1 MIRFSFIVLLS
12 VFLMACGESGK
23 TPVGEPNKAEAAA
36 ASGEYERG
44 PHRGRMLRKG
54 NFAVEIT
61 IFETNAPPHY
71 RLYLY
76 QNDKPIPPQ
85 SAQLQITLKR
95 LDGEVNEFSFKPE
108 NDYLKGSDEVVEPH
122 SFDVTV
128 QAQHAGTSHRWTFDS
143 YEGRTTIAAAAAESA
158 GVKVEPAGPAVVH
171 TAVRLMGTVV
181 LDANRH
187 AQIRARFP
195 GIVRAVNVQQG
206 QRVRRG
212 DTLAVVEGNDS
223 MRSYPVVAPFD
234 GVVLARNTSVGD
246 VAGAEALVEMAD
258 MSKVWIDLRA
268 IGADAEKLAVGQ
280 TVSIASATGGAMA
293 EGTIQSL
300 LPLAAGQSVIARVS
314 IANADGRWR
323 PGMTVSAD
331 VTIRSRQVSL
341 AVKESGLQR
350 FRDFTVVFA
359 RVGETYEVR
368 MLELGERD
376 GTVVEVL
383 GGIKPGTPYVTEQ
396 SFLIKADVEKSG
408 ASHDH

>member
-1 MIRFSFIVLLS
+1 MIKLPAIVLLS
-12 VFLMACGESGK
+12 SIFLVACGESGK
-23 TPVGEPNKAEAAA
+23 IPTGEATEARAKA

-44 PHRGRMLRKG
+44 PHKGRMLRDG
-54 NFAVEIT
+54 SFAVEVT
-61 IFETNAPPHY
+61 IFETNEPPHY

-76 QNDKPIPPQ
+76 KDDKPLPPD
-85 SAQLQITLKR
+85 SAQVQITLKR

-108 NDYLKGSDEVVEPH
+108 KDYLKGSGEVIEPH

-128 QAQHAGTSHRWTFDS
+128 QAQNAGASHRWTFDS
-143 YEGRTTIAAAAAESA
+143 YEGRTTIAAAAADSA
-158 GVKVEPAGPAVVH
+158 GVKLETAGPAVVH
-171 TAVRLMGTVV
+171 TVA
-181 LDANRH
+181 LDSSRH

-212 DTLAVVEGNDS
+212 EALAIVEGNDS
-223 MRSYPVVAPFD
+223 MRNYPVVAPFD
-234 GVVLARNTSVGD
+234 GIVLARNTSVGD
-246 VAGAEALVEMAD
+246 VAGAEPLIEMAD
-258 MSKVWIDLRA
+258 LSKVWVELRA

-280 TVSIASATGGAMA
+280 RVAVASATGAGKA
-293 EGTIQSL
+293 EGTIQAL
-300 LPLAAGQSVIARVS
+300 LPLATGQSVVARLS
-314 IANADGRWR
+314 IDNPEGRWR

-331 VTIRSRQVSL
+331 VTISSRQVPL
-341 AVKESGLQR
+341 TVKESGLQR

-359 RVGETYEVR
+359 RFGETYEVR

>member
-1 MIRFSFIVLLS
+1 MIKLPFIVLLS
-12 VFLMACGESGK
+12 VFLVACGESGK
-23 TPVGEPNKAEAAA
+23 APSAEPSEATASAA
-36 ASGEYERG
+36 TGEYERG
-44 PHRGRMLRKG
+44 PHKGRMLRKG
-54 NFAVEIT
+54 DFAVEIT
-61 IFETNAPPHY
+61 IFETNEPPHY

-76 QNDKPIPPQ
+76 QNDKPLSPQ
-85 SAQLQITLKR
+85 SAQVQITLKR
-95 LDGEVNEFSFKPE
+95 LDGEVNQFSFKPE
-108 NDYLKGSDEVVEPH
+108 KDYLKGNGEVIEPH

-128 QAQHAGTSHRWTFDS
+128 KATQAQASYEWTYDS

-158 GVKVEPAGPAVVH
+158 GVKVETVGPAEINSV
-171 TAVRLMGTVV
+171 VRLMGTVV

-212 DTLAVVEGNDS
+212 ETLAVVEGNDS
-223 MRSYPVVAPFD
+223 MRTYPVVAPFD
-234 GVVLARNTSVGD
+234 GIVLARNTSVGD
-246 VAGAEALVEMAD
+246 VAGSEALVEMAD
-258 MSKVWIDLRA
+258 LSKVWVELRA
-268 IGADAEKLAVGQ
+268 IGADAEKLVVGQ
-280 TVSIASATGGAMA
+280 RVAISSATGEGKAN
-293 EGTIQSL
+293 GTIQTL
-300 LPLAAGQSVIARVS
+300 LPLATGQSVVARVG
-314 IANADGRWR
+314 IDNDAGRWR

-331 VTIRSRQVSL
+331 VTLSSRQVPL
-341 AVKESGLQR
+341 AVKESALQR

-376 GTVVEVL
+376 GNVAEVL

-396 SFLIKADVEKSG
+396 SFLIKADVDKSG

>member
-1 MIRFSFIVLLS
+1 MIKLSAIVLLS
-12 VFLMACGESGK
+12 IFLVACGESGK
-23 TPVGEPNKAEAAA
+23 APTGEATEAKAAA

-44 PHRGRMLRKG
+44 PHKGRMLRDG

-61 IFETNAPPHY
+61 IFETNEPPHY

-76 QNDKPIPPQ
+76 QNDKPLPPE
-85 SAQLQITLKR
+85 SAQVQITLKR

-108 NDYLKGSDEVVEPH
+108 KDYLRGSGEVIEPH

-128 QAQHAGTSHRWTFDS
+128 QAQNAGASHKWTFDS
-143 YEGRTTIAAAAAESA
+143 YEGRTTIAAAAADSA
-158 GVKVEPAGPAVVH
+158 GVKLETAGPAVVH
-171 TAVRLMGTVV
+171 TAVRLMGTVA
-181 LDANRH
+181 LDSSRH

-212 DTLAVVEGNDS
+212 EALAVVEGNDS
-223 MRSYPVVAPFD
+223 MRNYPVVAPFD

-246 VAGAEALVEMAD
+246 VAGAEPLVEMAD
-258 MSKVWIDLRA
+258 LSKVWVELRA
-268 IGADAEKLAVGQ
+268 IGADAEKLVVGQ
-280 TVSIASATGGAMA
+280 RVAIASATGAGKA
-293 EGTIQSL
+293 EGTIQAI
-300 LPLAAGQSVIARVS
+300 LPLATGQSVVARVS
-314 IANADGRWR
+314 IDNPEGRWR

-331 VTIRSRQVSL
+331 VTISSREVPL

-359 RVGETYEVR
+359 RFGETYEVR

-376 GTVVEVL
+376 GTVAEVL
-383 GGIKPGTPYVTEQ
+383 GGIKPGTPYVSEQ
-396 SFLIKADVEKSG
+396 SFLIKADVDKSG